1 LALTLQ
7 SITPFSFLVPWASS
21 LLDPRTLHS
30 ELGPRLFL
38 TCTLFFLAK
47 DVLEKRADWFRN
59 NGRPSALYSEEE
71 ADKNEVKMLL
81 QCICVFRQ
89 AVRRRIH
96 GAFRL
101 TLTLT
106 LTLILMV
113 MRHGL
118 CVMRRRLNLMDCGIP
133 EQNFQPCQYH
143 SWHMFYEF

>member
-71 ADKNEVKMLL
+71 ADKNEVKILL
-81 QCICVFRQ
+81 
-89 AVRRRIH
+89 
-96 GAFRL
+96 
-101 TLTLT
+101 
-106 LTLILMV
+106 
-113 MRHGL
+113 
-118 CVMRRRLNLMDCGIP
+118 
-133 EQNFQPCQYH
+133 
-143 SWHMFYEF
+143 